1 MKKTLIALA
10 ALAAT
15 GAFAQSA
22 VTMYG
27 SIDVGQI
34 YKTYTAA
41 DGSQLSKTTGIGEGM
56 NAGNRL
62 GFKGTEDLGGGL
74 KANFLIES
82 GINITNGNLL
92 STRAAT
98 AGQQY
103 DGLAAGSNGNMPIGA
118 YSTAT
123 NRQSYVGVSGGFGE
137 VRLGYQ
143 YTNLYQ
149 LSTLSG
155 YMNGSEQPGSDIA
168 HLISN
173 ADFGGTRANG
183 ITYIS
188 PSFSGLTVTVQH
200 GAGTGR
206 ETAESSTASTADKKT
221 ENSAARNSIMLSYAN
236 GPLAASYAYTAYN
249 AKVSTAAIVVG
260 DVVLNNF
267 GVASIAT
274 AAAAASTTDYS
285 AKLHQLGASYNF
297 GVAKLTGTYNVGNR
311 DESLTGAANNYQAAQ
326 IGGELLSLGA
336 ARPFVQI
343 GYGKTTTNG
352 ATTGDYKT
360 QQFGVRY
367 DMSKRTMV
375 YLMAGTSKDDNATG
389 VNLAKREILGLGVYH
404 SF

>member
-1 MKKTLIALA
+1 MKKTMIALA

-27 SIDVGQI
+27 SIDAAWI
-34 YKTYTAA
+34 SKTHTNA
-41 DGSQLSKTTGIGEGM
+41 DGSTASKTTGIGEGM
-56 NAGNRL
+56 NAGNRI

-82 GINITNGNLL
+82 GINVTNGQLL
-92 STRAAT
+92 STRAAA
-98 AGQQY
+98 AGQQV
-103 DGLAAGSNGNMPIGA
+103 DGSLSASGNMPTGA
-118 YSTAT
+118 YSTGT

-173 ADFGGTRANG
+173 ADFGGTRGNG

-188 PSFSGLTVTVQH
+188 PKFNNFTLTLQH
-200 GAGTGR
+200 GAGAGR
-206 ETAESSTASTADKKT
+206 ETYEGTSVAGTNNTTRNDAV
-221 ENSAARNSIMLSYAN
+221 RNSIMLSYAN
-236 GPLAASYAYTAYN
+236 GPLAASYAYTTY
-249 AKVSTAAIVVG
+249 AARLTTTGAALGAAV
-260 DVVLNNF
+260 NNF
-267 GVASIAT
+267 GLANTAVT
-274 AAAAASTTDYS
+274 AADTDYS

-311 DESLTGAANNYQAAQ
+311 DEALTGAANNYQAAQ

-336 ARPFVQI
+336 ARPFLQL

-375 YLMAGTSKDDNATG
+375 YVMAGTSKDDNATTTS
-389 VNLAKREILGLGVYH
+389 LAKREILGLGVYH